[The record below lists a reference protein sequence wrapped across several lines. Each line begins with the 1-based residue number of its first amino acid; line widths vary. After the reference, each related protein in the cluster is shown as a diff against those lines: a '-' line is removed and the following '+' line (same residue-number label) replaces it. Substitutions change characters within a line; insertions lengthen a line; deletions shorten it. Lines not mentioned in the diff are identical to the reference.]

1 MVEVILYIVDRH
13 YLSSLLN
20 TPISQL
26 IVMLNNGELRK
37 NRTSAYSD
45 FHRDFDV
52 DLEGELLELF
62 DRNLELFDVDKNI
75 LIQHSELKND
85 IYLILAKW
93 ASTAQWSCWDA
104 RLFLYVEPYIDS
116 SITGVSDFLRPGIWN
131 QFQDAVSKLD
141 QKMFTESVILD
152 WMNRREKLDETME
165 PSEDPM
171 ILPTMNSHNNLSKS
185 LFNFIKYSKN
195 HNFDLLLGREYLDS
209 ELWHIGQKSLHE
221 LQGGSI

>member
-26 IVMLNNGELRK
+26 IVTLNNGELRK
-37 NRTSAYSD
+37 NRPSAYSD

-62 DRNLELFDVDKNI
+62 DRNLELFDADKNI
-75 LIQHSELKND
+75 LNQHSELNND

-93 ASTAQWSCWDA
+93 SSTAQWSCWDA

-116 SITGVSDFLRPGIWN
+116 PITGASDFLRPSIWD
-131 QFQDAVSKLD
+131 QFQDSVSKLD
-141 QKMFTESVILD
+141 QKTFTESVILD

-195 HNFDLLLGREYLDS
+195 HDFDLLLGREYLDS
-209 ELWHIGQKSLHE
+209 ELWYVGHKSLQE
-221 LQGGSI
+221 LQEGSI